1 MSNFVQFFQH
11 EISGP
16 HMNLNMYQADRY
28 IVNIDHI
35 VATKYTAN
43 YKNGYDDE
51 RFFYLKISL
60 SNSEN
65 IELYRSDAE
74 TAWKLL
80 QDKLSQIEQDKGET
94 SGGRI
99 RWKSLN

>member
-16 HMNLNMYQADRY
+16 HMNLNMSRADRY

-43 YKNGYDDE
+43 CKNGYDDE
-51 RFFYLKISL
+51 NFFYLKISL
-60 SNSEN
+60 SNNEN
-65 IELYRSDAE
+65 IELYREDAE

-80 QDKLSQIEQDKGET
+80 HDKLSQIEQIKDDCKEHT
-94 SGGRI
+94 
-99 RWKSLN
+99 

>member
-1 MSNFVQFFQH
+1 MSSFVQFFQH

-16 HMNLNMYQADRY
+16 HMNLNMSHADRY

-43 YKNGYDDE
+43 CKNGYDDE

-60 SNSEN
+60 SNNED
-65 IELYRSDAE
+65 IELYRKDAE

-80 QDKLSQIEQDKGET
+80 QDKIRQTEQNKGEAE
-94 SGGRI
+94 
-99 RWKSLN
+99 

>member
-11 EISGP
+11 KISGP
-16 HMNLNMYQADRY
+16 HMNLNMSHADRY

-43 YKNGYDDE
+43 YKNGYDNE
-51 RFFYLKISL
+51 GFYYLKISL
-60 SNSEN
+60 SNSED

-74 TAWKLL
+74 TAFKLIH
-80 QDKLSQIEQDKGET
+80 DKLSQIEQIKDDYKEHT
-94 SGGRI
+94 
-99 RWKSLN
+99 